1 MKQRGLTLVEIA
13 IVLVIIGLLL
23 GLGAGLISVLTKR
36 AKILETKET
45 LDSVV
50 EALISHSAGNKCLV
64 LESDPL
70 SGPLNSTNLSQRAG
84 IRKATDSWN
93 KPLYYFIA
101 PEVANGRSG
110 ICIPYEKDICGRRE
124 TSLSLKI
131 CQDSSCTVYQS
142 YNNLAF
148 VIASGGPNYNLQI
161 GYNNHTITIYTPGTP
176 NVDNYDDP
184 PSGIRAE
191 EFDDIV
197 RWVSLDELRVKMG
210 CPGAQL
216 KIITTELPTAYQG
229 SPYTATIQ
237 AEGGWPPISWS
248 VTGLP
253 SNLSYSF
260 NNRTCTINGTPQCPG
275 TSIIRVTATD
285 SNGSSASKDFTLVVQ
300 PKPLYLS
307 PTPGTTFYT
316 QNGTSFSR
324 TISAGGGLPPYTA
337 TCSPS
342 NCLGLSC
349 NGGSSVT
356 ISGTPSSPGSCT
368 FNVTFRDSCNGTSQQ
383 IINASYVVEIYS
395 VSGGGG
401 GGGSGGG
408 GSGGDGGS
416 GGGGGGGGSAP
427 SCTLNAFLNPIDYNI
442 PAGLYWSITN
452 GPASYSFSPTS
463 GNCTSGT
470 GSTGGTCQTANLTR
484 NTIFTLIVT
493 NAFATNTCY
502 VKICVRPAN
511 FGTYR
516 VVNQSGTE
524 IEAKLPDGTCIR
536 VPNYYEI
543 TQWGQ
548 GKELG
553 PGQSILI
560 YPSTGRVNCKG
571 TLLFTIRYDDA
582 VCADDNS
589 NRWVNFTG
597 SSLSDS

>member
-45 LDSVV
+45 LESVV

-70 SGPLNSTNLSQRAG
+70 SGPLNSTNLSQKAG

-101 PEVANGRSG
+101 PEVANGTSG

-161 GYNNHTITIYTPGTP
+161 GYNNHTITIYAPGTP
-176 NVDNYDDP
+176 KVDNYDDP

-237 AEGGWPPISWS
+237 AEGGWPPIGWS

-285 SNGSSASKDFTLVVQ
+285 SNGSSASKDFTLIVQ

-337 TCSPS
+337 TC
-342 NCLGLSC
+342 
-349 NGGSSVT
+349 
-356 ISGTPSSPGSCT
+356 
-368 FNVTFRDSCNGTSQQ
+368 
-383 IINASYVVEIYS
+383 
-395 VSGGGG
+395 
-401 GGGSGGG
+401 
-408 GSGGDGGS
+408 
-416 GGGGGGGGSAP
+416 
-427 SCTLNAFLNPIDYNI
+427 
-442 PAGLYWSITN
+442 
-452 GPASYSFSPTS
+452 
-463 GNCTSGT
+463 
-470 GSTGGTCQTANLTR
+470 
-484 NTIFTLIVT
+484 
-493 NAFATNTCY
+493 
-502 VKICVRPAN
+502 
-511 FGTYR
+511 
-516 VVNQSGTE
+516 
-524 IEAKLPDGTCIR
+524 
-536 VPNYYEI
+536 
-543 TQWGQ
+543 
-548 GKELG
+548 
-553 PGQSILI
+553 
-560 YPSTGRVNCKG
+560 
-571 TLLFTIRYDDA
+571 
-582 VCADDNS
+582 
-589 NRWVNFTG
+589 
-597 SSLSDS
+597 